1 MTSST
6 RSFLALLAPHALPRV
21 PALVAVVAVGAIAN
35 IGLAAALMLV
45 DPLWDSLFPGAA
57 SPVAAAASGAQ
68 DASWVDA
75 LKADVRDG
83 MVALA
88 SALADG
94 EGAEAART
102 GMLRAAA
109 LVLGVLG
116 VVSGLAQFAFVYL
129 SRWVALRM
137 VVDLRVRLVRHLMG
151 LPLRYHGRRSFGDL
165 LSRIGQDVN
174 QALLALDVALKDLIS
189 EPVQA
194 VAFLAVAIMHAPSG
208 AGPVV
213 AVVLVAVAIPVAVF
227 AKRVRKRSSTSLTE
241 LGASVQTLAQ
251 MFAGVR
257 TVKGFRA
264 EQRELDAYERQSE
277 RYLAASMRM
286 VRTIATSRA
295 LTATLSLLGFA
306 AILVAAG
313 LAVDPAGGESIA
325 GVTVFIV
332 AIAQVYSR
340 VKRTTHTITRVQE
353 AMGASHRLREVLDE
367 RADAALA
374 GGTRTLA
381 NGLGA
386 GIALEGVTVR
396 FGDDDAAVLERADL
410 VVRPGETLAVVGPS
424 GAGKSTLLDLVA
436 RLLVPTE
443 GRVLVD
449 GVDLREVDADAWS
462 RLVAIVDQQPFLFHT
477 TIRENLRYARPDATD
492 AEVEA
497 AARAADV
504 HDFVA
509 SLPRGYDTDVED
521 GGARLSG
528 GQRQRLAIAR
538 ALLKGAP
545 LLLLDEPTSAL
556 DEASERAVARAIDEL
571 MADRTGVVR
580 TVIVVAHRPE
590 TIKGA
595 DRVVRL
601 ERGRFVEQSG
611 AAHDAARDDRDRAG
625 R

>member
-1 MTSST
+1 LTSST

-571 MADRTGVVR
+571 MADRTAVVR
-580 TVIVVAHRPE
+580 TAIVVAHRPE

-601 ERGRFVEQSG
+601 ERGRFVEQYG
-611 AAHDAARDDRDRAG
+611 AAHDVARDDRDRAG

>member
-571 MADRTGVVR
+571 MADRTAVVR
-580 TVIVVAHRPE
+580 TAIVVAHRPE

-601 ERGRFVEQSG
+601 ERGRFVEQYG
-611 AAHDAARDDRDRAG
+611 AAHDVARDDRDRAG

>member
-611 AAHDAARDDRDRAG
+611 AARDAARDDRDRAG

>member
-6 RSFLALLAPHALPRV
+6 RSFLALLAPHAIPRIGV
-21 PALVAVVAVGAIAN
+21 LLAVVAVGAAAN
-35 IGLAAALMLV
+35 VGLAAALMLV

-57 SPVAAAASGAQ
+57 SPLAAASSGTQ
-68 DASWVDA
+68 DAGFVDG
-75 LKADVRDG
+75 LKADIRDW

-88 SALADG
+88 GALSDG
-94 EGAEAART
+94 EGEQATRT

-109 LVLGVLG
+109 LVLCGLG
-116 VVSGLAQFAFVYL
+116 VVSGLAQFGFVYL

-137 VVDLRVRLVRHLMG
+137 VVDLRVRLVRHLMS
-151 LPLRYHGRRSFGDL
+151 LPLRYHGRRSFGDV

-194 VAFLAVAIMHAPSG
+194 VAFLVVAIMHAPSG

-213 AVVLVAVAIPVAVF
+213 AVVLVAVAIPVAIF
-227 AKRVRKRSSTSLTE
+227 AKRVRKRSSRSLTE

-251 MFAGVR
+251 MFAGIR
-257 TVKGFRA
+257 TVKGMRA
-264 EQRELDAYERQSE
+264 EERELAAYQQQSD
-277 RYLAASMRM
+277 RYLSASMRM

-295 LTATLSLLGFA
+295 LTATLSLMGFA

-313 LAVDPAGGESIA
+313 LAVDPTGGESIA
-325 GVTVFIV
+325 GITVFVV

-367 RADAALA
+367 APDARLD
-374 GGTRTLA
+374 GGTRQLPD
-381 NGLGA
+381 GLGR
-386 GIALEGVTVR
+386 GLELEDVTLR
-396 FGDDDAAVLERADL
+396 YDDVDVLRAARLTVS
-410 VVRPGETLAVVGPS
+410 PGETLAVIGPS

-436 RLLVPTE
+436 RLVQPTA

-449 GVDLREVDADAWS
+449 GVDLAEVDPDEWA
-462 RLVAIVDQQPFLFHT
+462 RLVAIVDQQPFLFHA
-477 TIRENLRYARPDATD
+477 TIAQNLRYARPGATD

-497 AARAADV
+497 AARAAGI
-504 HDFVA
+504 HEFVA
-509 SLPRGYDTDVED
+509 ALPDGYATDVED

-556 DEASERAVARAIDEL
+556 DAESERAVARAIDEL
-571 MADRTGVVR
+571 MADRT
-580 TVIVVAHRPE
+580 VIVVAHRPD
-590 TIKGA
+590 TIRGA

-601 ERGRFVEQSG
+601 EDGRFVPG
-611 AAHDAARDDRDRAG
+611 
-625 R
+625 